1 MNRKP
6 ASTIRIGMGD
16 KFMQFCFLCAS
27 LSPALAGLPHLAEY
41 IWTYMI
47 SALRPTSK

>member
-6 ASTIRIGMGD
+6 ASRERKSLGD
-16 KFMQFCFLCAS
+16 KALQFCFLCAS

-47 SALRPTSK
+47 SASRPTSK

>member
-6 ASTIRIGMGD
+6 ASRVRGSIGD
-16 KFMQFCFLCAS
+16 KAMQFCFLCAS

-41 IWTYMI
+41 IWICMI
-47 SALRPTSK
+47 SASRPTSK